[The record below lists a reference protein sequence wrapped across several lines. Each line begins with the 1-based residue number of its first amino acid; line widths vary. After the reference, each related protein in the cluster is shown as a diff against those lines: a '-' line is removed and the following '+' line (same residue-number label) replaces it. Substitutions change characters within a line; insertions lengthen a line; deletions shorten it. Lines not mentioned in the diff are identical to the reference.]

1 MCATRSSSGTARRK
15 MEACFSFLNGMT
27 VAIHKPS
34 STDLG
39 PGVVHFAVKD
49 EHGNALCCFS
59 LEVGR
64 KEAVLHA
71 VETSPLVFEGVPV
84 GKDPCF
90 VPENISQV
98 IIGSFPP
105 SHLGDIFVVTRGNL
119 DQVKLVYKK
128 K

>member
-15 MEACFSFLNGMT
+15 TEARLSFLNGMNVT
-27 VAIHKPS
+27 IHKPP
-34 STDLG
+34 STDLS
-39 PGVVHFAVKD
+39 PGVVNFVVKD
-49 EHGNALCCFS
+49 EHGNALCCFN

-71 VETSPLVFEGVPV
+71 VETLPLVFEGVPV

-105 SHLGDIFVVTRGNL
+105 SHVGDVSVVTRGNL
-119 DQVKLVYKK
+119 DKVRLVYKK